1 MSDLI
6 VNSNEGINK
15 IKEIQFGVFSPN
27 EISKLSVIECINHS
41 LYDIN
46 NKSIPIPFGPNDRR
60 LGVNR
65 KDSECTTCGKKIEN
79 CPGHFGY
86 VRLSLPIFHIGFFKK
101 IIEILRCICKNC
113 SRILLP
119 EEEKKNI
126 KVLASKMKILSSKKK
141 KDLSANI
148 LKLCAKVKV
157 CPYCGAL
164 NGKIKHVQGIA
175 NPTIIVH
182 EIDKKD
188 LEKNENAENFFKK
201 KFESSNIL
209 YSLKTKMNLNAN
221 RQLISFDSILN
232 NSSITT
238 IAIELTSP
246 YVYNLFSHIPPEDII
261 FFGMDSENSSPVNL
275 LLQYILVP
283 PLPIRPTV
291 STGDKIN
298 EDDLTAKIKQMI
310 ETNNYMKKCIIEG
323 TSNTKKLMDDL
334 VILQSLHSYYIDS
347 NTKGIDKNIVQ
358 NKQIRSLCTRLKGK
372 KGRFRGNLS
381 GKRVDFTGR
390 TVISPDPN
398 LYIDQLGIPI
408 LMAKNLTYPEKVNEF
423 NIKKL
428 KKLILN
434 GKDKYPGASFIIKK
448 ISNKEDKLY
457 LGINNRA
464 IREKYCNELKI
475 GDIVERHLMDGDII
489 LFNRQPSL
497 HRVSI
502 MSFYAKVLPWRTLR
516 FNLSNCTP
524 FNADFDGDEMNIH
537 LPQTEEARAEAKH
550 LMNVILNIQSP
561 KNGEPLIASTQ
572 DFLTATYLIT
582 QKDYFLDRTHFQR
595 YCTYFNDGLEK
606 VEIPPPAILK
616 PKELWTGKQ
625 LFSVILKP
633 NKNYKIII
641 NLKTDSK
648 SLNKQYLKKKKLDKL
663 QCPNDGYV
671 IIRNSELL
679 TGIIDKAT
687 IGKESK
693 SGIVFALIKD
703 CGLQEAAKFLARIS
717 KFSGRWICDYGMSFG
732 LGDCFPRKDFVEEK
746 KKLINQRI
754 LENDQL
760 YEDYKNGNIRLE
772 PGLNAEESL
781 EANLNKKFSEIRD
794 DLGKKLKTI
803 LSRANPSLQMVLCGS
818 KGSESNLCQMIGCVG
833 QQSISNKRVPD
844 GFINRSLPHFEIFSK
859 KPDSKGFVGDSFFDG
874 MNSIEFFFH
883 TMGGREGLIDT
894 SVKTSET
901 GYMQRRLVKAL
912 EDLTVQ
918 YNNTVAMSNGEIVEF
933 LYGDDGIEPLNTD
946 YIDNDKEKEKEEND
960 DKKKNTKDKNDK
972 NVEKVKLNQKEKKP
986 NDTIVYIPRLWDLIC
1001 SLYPIK
1007 KNNDKI
1013 LEVDEIREKLEDY
1026 INKCPF
1032 KEDVEIEFFEF
1043 FIKDIRKFFIEKI
1056 KLIENAKKKFRAYE
1070 AQCS

>member
-641 NLKTDSK
+641 NLKTD
-648 SLNKQYLKKKKLDKL
+648 
-663 QCPNDGYV
+663 
-671 IIRNSELL
+671 
-679 TGIIDKAT
+679 
-687 IGKESK
+687 
-693 SGIVFALIKD
+693 
-703 CGLQEAAKFLARIS
+703 
-717 KFSGRWICDYGMSFG
+717 
-732 LGDCFPRKDFVEEK
+732 
-746 KKLINQRI
+746 
-754 LENDQL
+754 
-760 YEDYKNGNIRLE
+760 
-772 PGLNAEESL
+772 
-781 EANLNKKFSEIRD
+781 
-794 DLGKKLKTI
+794 
-803 LSRANPSLQMVLCGS
+803 
-818 KGSESNLCQMIGCVG
+818 
-833 QQSISNKRVPD
+833 
-844 GFINRSLPHFEIFSK
+844 
-859 KPDSKGFVGDSFFDG
+859 
-874 MNSIEFFFH
+874 
-883 TMGGREGLIDT
+883 
-894 SVKTSET
+894 
-901 GYMQRRLVKAL
+901 
-912 EDLTVQ
+912 
-918 YNNTVAMSNGEIVEF
+918 
-933 LYGDDGIEPLNTD
+933 
-946 YIDNDKEKEKEEND
+946 
-960 DKKKNTKDKNDK
+960 
-972 NVEKVKLNQKEKKP
+972 
-986 NDTIVYIPRLWDLIC
+986 
-1001 SLYPIK
+1001 
-1007 KNNDKI
+1007 
-1013 LEVDEIREKLEDY
+1013 
-1026 INKCPF
+1026 
-1032 KEDVEIEFFEF
+1032 
-1043 FIKDIRKFFIEKI
+1043 
-1056 KLIENAKKKFRAYE
+1056 
-1070 AQCS
+1070 